1 MGRFIDMTL
10 KFLAT
15 IKITFVFETICQ
27 KGVESKAS
35 VIEYEMPSFM
45 ACSQY
50 TQGNIAPLG

>member
-1 MGRFIDMTL
+1 MTL

-50 TQGNIAPLG
+50 TQGNIALLG